1 MGYRSDVRSVIY
13 GPTEVMLPFIAEAG
27 LKRRKVWKQF
37 PGSLTQY
44 EAEWED
50 DLDPTRKT
58 VVVLDLSAQDV
69 KWYEGDPE
77 EQAWAGLLRKAD
89 ETEGLM
95 WEFIRIGESCDDVE
109 MRRSDEAYW
118 LLGIQPAKIVD
129 DIVRVEFSLA
139 TIVKD
144 CRDDEVKTASA

>member
-58 VVVLDLSAQDV
+58 VVVLDLWAQDV
-69 KWYEGDPE
+69 KWYEEDPE

-95 WEFIRIGESCDDVE
+95 YEFIRIGEDDGDVE
-109 MRRSDEAYW
+109 VLWNDQPYR
-118 LLGIQPAKIVD
+118 LLGVRPAEVVD
-129 DIVRVEFSLA
+129 NMVKEESSLE
-139 TIVKD
+139 T
-144 CRDDEVKTASA
+144 S